1 VQQVYSNDNS
11 RSASGHASPLR
22 VHVEGERRQPLAD
35 NVPGEEIDIVLPVA
49 HMLDTEELG
58 HKVCIL
64 EHLWQPVSCF

>member
-1 VQQVYSNDNS
+1 M
-11 RSASGHASPLR
+11 
-22 VHVEGERRQPLAD
+22 HVEGERRQPLAD

-64 EHLWQPVSCF
+64 EHLRQPVSCF